1 MQPNITFY
9 VYSGWWNFLKTKVIM
24 ESGGVKSM
32 KKQNSNIA
40 QNLITLRN
48 EGEGLLFYGNTIIP
62 FKDKFPKDTQLY
74 RIMTTKPN
82 ETQGGNENGNE

>member
-1 MQPNITFY
+1 
-9 VYSGWWNFLKTKVIM
+9 
-24 ESGGVKSM
+24 M